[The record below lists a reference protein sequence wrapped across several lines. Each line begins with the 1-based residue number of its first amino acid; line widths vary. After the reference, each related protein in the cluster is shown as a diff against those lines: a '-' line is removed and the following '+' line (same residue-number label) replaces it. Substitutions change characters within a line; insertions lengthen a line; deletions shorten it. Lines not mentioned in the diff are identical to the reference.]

1 MKLIRVG
8 LFEAIQ
14 FPQPVGVQKV
24 IATENSPRPCIIT
37 EQPSGDLQVI
47 VGHAQGSAAK
57 QIVVIPV
64 RNVAH
69 KLYALDADEPR
80 AEPSTAKRRGGRTQ
94 TESPSGDTTQ

>member
-8 LFEAIQ
+8 LFEPVQ
-14 FPQPVGVQKV
+14 FPQPIGVQK
-24 IATENSPRPCIIT
+24 IITTERPRPCVIA
-37 EQPSGDLQVI
+37 EQPNGDLQVA
-47 VGHAQGSAAK
+47 VVQAHGSAAK
-57 QIVVIPV
+57 QVIVIPV
-64 RNVAH
+64 RNIAH

>member
-24 IATENSPRPCIIT
+24 IATESSPRPCIID
-37 EQPSGDLQVI
+37 EQANGDLHVM
-47 VGHAQGSAAK
+47 VAHAKGSNAD
-57 QIVVIPV
+57 QLVVIPV

-69 KLYALDADEPR
+69 KLYATGDQP
-80 AEPSTAKRRGGRTQ
+80 KRRKPADST
-94 TESPSGDTTQ
+94 SAS